1 MRVNHTISII
11 LFLLMLLITSC
22 RQEVDIDYP
31 DFEPMP
37 VINSFIVAGEPVTAH
52 ISIAVGYEG
61 PQLSGCDDATVSL
74 YIDDEF
80 SGNMILQSDGLYTS
94 DSIARGDAKYTL
106 SVEVPGYKTASAST
120 VIPSP
125 SSLLEFTFNEF
136 EGLDEEGF
144 DYSSVVF
151 TFQNEPFETR
161 YYDSRVILMT
171 SEGEFI
177 RDPYIITDS
186 VLINEGLPLN
196 LFSNEIIKGI
206 PEYTMKTNYYVSHH
220 KFIFQFRSVSEE
232 YYHYVRQHYL
242 YETGRFPEFGISS
255 NAAYPLYSNV
265 DNGYGIVAGYSYF
278 ATDTIRPNN

>member
-1 MRVNHTISII
+1 MRRNYCISII
-11 LFLLMLLITSC
+11 LFLLMLFITSC

-31 DFEPMP
+31 QFEPLP
-37 VINSFIVAGEPVTAH
+37 VINSFIIAGEPVTAH

-61 PQLSGCDDATVSL
+61 PQLSGCDNATVSL

-80 SGNMILQSDGLYTS
+80 AGNMSFYADGLYTS

-120 VIPSP
+120 EIPSP
-125 SSLLEFTFNEF
+125 SALLEFTFNEF

-151 TFQNEPFETR
+151 TFQNEPIETR
-161 YYDSRVILMT
+161 YYDSRVILIT

-220 KFIFQFRSVSEE
+220 KFIFQFRTVSEE
-232 YYHYVRQHYL
+232 YYHYVRHHYL

-265 DNGYGIVAGYSYF
+265 ENGYGIVAGYSYY
-278 ATDTIRPNN
+278 ATDTIKPAY